1 METVLTPEELPD
13 VILKLEESTGSSSRK
28 MKKRKEVAKSSRR
41 FVKSEETSEEQPRS
55 STGKRYFKSGST
67 LRAQQKRTPIAS
79 KGYLYSRGS
88 SNTIFPCFSFPL
100 KIM

>member
-67 LRAQQKRTPIAS
+67 LRAQQKSTNRIQ
-79 KGYLYSRGS
+79 G
-88 SNTIFPCFSFPL
+88 IFVQPG
-100 KIM
+100 